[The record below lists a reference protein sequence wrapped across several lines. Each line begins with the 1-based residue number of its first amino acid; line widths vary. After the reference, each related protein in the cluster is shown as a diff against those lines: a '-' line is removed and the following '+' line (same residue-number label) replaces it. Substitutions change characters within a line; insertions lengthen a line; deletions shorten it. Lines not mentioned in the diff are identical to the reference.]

1 MRMSD
6 LSSDVCSSDLTR
18 EQALMVFGGDAD
30 AGVAHGNAHA
40 SMGVVWAAMTTTR
53 RGRLSDPEPAPTK
66 SADTLEPAGRGRRL
80 SLSAE
85 LPAFA
90 LIIVG
95 AVILFAG
102 AFV

>member
-1 MRMSD
+1 MPAIWIGAI
-6 LSSDVCSSDLTR
+6 LI
-18 EQALMVFGGDAD
+18 
-30 AGVAHGNAHA
+30 VA
-40 SMGVVWAAMTTTR
+40 GVVWAAMTTTR